1 MENSK
6 SPVASRRLLAVLKEK
21 GNDVTSN
28 DDAATNNSTNAAEV
42 VLLSGKN
49 THRPNPTAGKL
60 RAHERA
66 EASHE
71 RLVDPPGGIP
81 GAGGVVGKAEIP
93 GGWLT
98 AK

>member
-60 RAHERA
+60 RARECARA
-66 EASHE
+66 VYLLVSRAARARGLGVRSASSSHNQ
-71 RLVDPPGGIP
+71 
-81 GAGGVVGKAEIP
+81 
-93 GGWLT
+93 
-98 AK
+98 